1 LLLTERLLEA
11 EREREREKEQERE
24 RDENEKIRTVSNVL
38 ECFLLPVQEIFTLTL
53 IPGISWEGTFALKI
67 GTT

>member
-11 EREREREKEQERE
+11 ERERERERGGESE

-38 ECFLLPVQEIFTLTL
+38 ECFLLPVQEIFTLTVS
-53 IPGISWEGTFALKI
+53 PGISWEGTFALKI
-67 GTT
+67 GMT